1 MADTARGKRILRDA
15 TLRIGARAAG
25 SVILG
30 VTLLLLATTMSVD
43 DFGRFILAYTVGM
56 ALGLVAGLGAPLRV
70 LRVNALDDPNG
81 AASWQFTVHTA
92 ATAVVFGIAFVG
104 LTTAGAAAVLVA
116 GAVFAYSDTVQNYA
130 QSHLAGL
137 GRHSSASALGVAQRA
152 VPLVAIVAAQQIGTT
167 STSVVLIAA
176 FAATAV
182 LGLVAPVRSVLAGRA
197 RRRTAAEVGGGYW
210 TLSMSGVLAQ
220 LQVPAFAL
228 FASATTVGWF
238 ALATRVTGP
247 LTLVAAAM
255 STVLIPE
262 LSRRVGEAR
271 DFDRVFRRYLAVT
284 VGYLVIVVLG
294 ALPGAW
300 LVVRV
305 VGDKYSPAQSMLA
318 GLIVAAGVSSVSQ
331 SVSASYIARGRPG
344 RVTAAIV
351 IGGSVTIVLLAVCG
365 RAGATGLVWVAP
377 VAGQAVVLA
386 VLVDGLRYRPM
397 AARVTANV
405 ERAAL
410 VGAAVVAALIAVA
423 VPMADRPAFTGGITP
438 AAHLITTPADRPA
451 VRILL
456 VGDSLVEG
464 TAFGGRGDNNWTR
477 IAQARLARRS
487 PADCPVVLRVSGRGG
502 AGYVTSGLRH
512 TTFLDQ
518 VRAQMTD
525 DVSVLILAGSN
536 NDSSPAYRNSANYRI
551 HVKQVI
557 AAARAVNPRV
567 QIVITSALRVPGA
580 RRPPG
585 AAAVRASLQK
595 VAIAER
601 ATFVDPNP
609 LRWFARGTVATVLGG
624 DGRHPTDLGHQMIAD
639 GMAPILASAARS
651 GRCTT

>member
-1 MADTARGKRILRDA
+1 MADHARGRRILRDA
-15 TLRIGARAAG
+15 TLRISARAAG

-56 ALGLVAGLGAPLRV
+56 AVGLVAGLGAPMRV
-70 LRVNALDDPNG
+70 LRVNALNNPDG

-92 ATAVVFGIAFVG
+92 ATAVAFGIALVG
-104 LTTAGAAAVLVA
+104 LTLSGAVAVLVA

-137 GRHSSASALGVAQRA
+137 GRHSSASALGIAQRA
-152 VPLVAIVAAQQIGTT
+152 VPLAAIIAAHQAGTS
-167 STSVVLIAA
+167 STPAVLIVA
-176 FAATAV
+176 FAATVV
-182 LGLVAPVRSVLAGRA
+182 LGLAAPVQHARGRA
-197 RRRTAAEVGGGYW
+197 RRVGRASEVGGGYW

-220 LQVPAFAL
+220 LQVPAFAV
-228 FASATTVGWF
+228 FATATTVGWF

-262 LSRRVGEAR
+262 LSRRVGDTD
-271 DFDRVFRRYLAVT
+271 DFDRIFRRYLAVT

-294 ALPGAW
+294 AIPGAW

-305 VGDKYSPAQSMLA
+305 VGDKYSPAQSMLT

-365 RAGATGLVWVAP
+365 HADATGLVWAAP
-377 VAGQAVVLA
+377 VAGQAAVLA
-386 VLVDGLRYRPM
+386 VLVDGLRERPL
-397 AARVTANV
+397 AARVTANL
-405 ERAAL
+405 ERVAL

-423 VPMADRPAFTGGITP
+423 VPIVDRPASTSGIAP
-438 AAHLITTPADRPA
+438 AAHLITTPADGPA

-464 TAFGGRGDNNWTR
+464 TVFGGRGDNNWTR

-487 PADCPVVLRVSGRGG
+487 PAACPVVLRVSGRGG

-525 DVSVLILAGSN
+525 DVSVLVLAGSN
-536 NDSSPAYRNSANYRI
+536 NDSSPAYRNGANYRI
-551 HVKQVI
+551 HVKHVI

-585 AAAVRASLQK
+585 AGAVRASLQK
-595 VAIAER
+595 VAAVEKV
-601 ATFVDPNP
+601 TFVDPNT
-609 LRWFARGTVATVLGG
+609 LNWFARGTVATVLGG

-651 GRCTT
+651 GKCTT